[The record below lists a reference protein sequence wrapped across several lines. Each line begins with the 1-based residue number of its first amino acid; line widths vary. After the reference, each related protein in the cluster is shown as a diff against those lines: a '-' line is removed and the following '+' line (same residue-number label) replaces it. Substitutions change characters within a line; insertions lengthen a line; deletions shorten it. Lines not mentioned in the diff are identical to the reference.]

1 MGDPTVSLL
10 PQPATPAPIQA
21 MHGGGM
27 GGGPETVSLLAQPA
41 TPAPITP
48 VRGGGQVGGANIPT
62 LTLKANERVTIVGEG
77 LTLLTKDLLNKYREK
92 RKTIWGTELPSNYE
106 ESRAKLFHYEI
117 KTKEPVKIFYIYSYD
132 NFLRF
137 KKTIVNDK
145 IKKNNFIYIF
155 FSKLDNNSIDFSEI
169 FKLYIKFITETPAE
183 VFLLYDR
190 AALVNQIT
198 WNKEHREDK
207 AKKEFLLLEPASI
220 AIPYLKEGKEYK
232 LLLSPTGVAPPQVS
246 KDYIGLTPK
255 NTGSDLLKFEQ
266 KDGEY
271 KPKSLFKL
279 TPDKFYAVD
288 TPKTPINGK
297 EYLRRK
303 YVLFTFEDTEEEEE
317 TEVALEE
324 PVVAEE
330 PVEAKEPVVAE
341 VVSAEPKPV
350 VTPPPLQ
357 PDPYVLKLKGTVA
370 VRIGVA
376 VFELRKPTLAVQKEW
391 DEGTFSDSEKAF
403 FADIGITEKFI
414 ESAKGPAPLS
424 ELKTRKESLL
434 KKRSE
439 VLTRLVMN
447 RCFKEQNL
455 LLAHECEP
463 VREFLQELYE
473 LVQIDRANLFRKTFA
488 GIAPAI
494 VNLQKQKIGQII
506 FTRKEIMSLLEGLV
520 PISKMP
526 KGSSM
531 FDIPFL
537 RMVGDLVGPGSGPA
551 APGAPP
557 GPGSPSGP
565 SGLGGL
571 AAITKPGVGS
581 VPTVLNPIGLS
592 VLYKT
597 NPSSLA

>member
-62 LTLKANERVTIVGEG
+62 FTLKPLKQVQIVAEQP
-77 LTLLTKDLLNKYREK
+77 TLLTVDLLNAYREK
-92 RKTIWGTELPSNYE
+92 RKGIWGTPPSNYE
-106 ESRAKLFHYEI
+106 ESRTKLFHYEI
-117 KTKEPVKIFYIYSYD
+117 KTKEPVKIFYIYSWD

-137 KKTIVNDK
+137 VKTIANDK
-145 IKKNNFIYIF
+145 IKKKNFIYIF
-155 FSKLDNNSIDFSEI
+155 FSKLDNITLFSLI
-169 FKLYIKFITETPAE
+169 FKKYIRLVTETPAE
-183 VFLLYDR
+183 VFFLYDR
-190 AALVNQIT
+190 TGPKNQIV
-198 WNKEHREDK
+198 WDSKHREDK
-207 AKKEFLLLEPASI
+207 AEKKFLFLEPASI
-220 AIPYLKEGKEYK
+220 SIPYVKEGKQYS
-232 LLLSPTGVAPPQVS
+232 LLLSATGVPPPEVT

-255 NTGSDLLKFEQ
+255 ETGGDLLKFEE
-266 KDGEY
+266 KDGDY

-288 TPKTPINGK
+288 TPKTAVNAK

-330 PVEAKEPVVAE
+330 PLVTKEPVVTE

-424 ELKTRKESLL
+424 ELQTRKESLL

-494 VNLQKQKIGQII
+494 VNLQKQKIGQVI
-506 FTRKEIMSLLEGLV
+506 FTRKEIISLLEDLV

-531 FDIPFL
+531 FEIPFL
-537 RMVGDLVGPGSGPA
+537 RTVADLVGHG
-551 APGAPP
+551 P
-557 GPGSPSGP
+557 GPGPGTPPAGP
-565 SGLGGL
+565 GGPGGL
-571 AAITKPGVGS
+571 ALITKPGVGR
-581 VPTVLNPIGLS
+581 VPPELNIFGRS
-592 VLYKT
+592 T
-597 NPSSLA
+597 

>member
-27 GGGPETVSLLAQPA
+27 GGGPENVSLLAQP
-41 TPAPITP
+41 TVPAPIEP

-62 LTLKANERVTIVGEG
+62 FTLKSLKQVQIVAEEP
-77 LTLLTKDLLNKYREK
+77 TLLTVDLLNAYREK
-92 RKTIWGTELPSNYE
+92 RKGIWGTPPSNYE
-106 ESRAKLFHYEI
+106 ESRGKLFHHEI
-117 KTKEPVKIFYIYSYD
+117 KTKEPVKIFYIYSWD

-137 KKTIVNDK
+137 VKTIANDK
-145 IKKNNFIYIF
+145 IKKKNFIYIF
-155 FSKLDNNSIDFSEI
+155 FSKLDNITLFSLI
-169 FKLYIKFITETPAE
+169 FKKYIRLVTETPAE
-183 VFLLYDR
+183 VFFLYDR
-190 AALVNQIT
+190 TGPKNQIV
-198 WNKEHREDK
+198 WDSKHREDK
-207 AKKEFLLLEPASI
+207 AEKKFLFLEPASI
-220 AIPYLKEGKEYK
+220 SIPYVKEGKEYK
-232 LLLSPTGVAPPQVS
+232 LLLSATGVPPPEVP

-255 NTGSDLLKFEQ
+255 ETGGDLLKFEE
-266 KDGEY
+266 KDGNY

-288 TPKTPINGK
+288 TPKTAVNAK

-317 TEVALEE
+317 TEISEEE
-324 PVVAEE
+324 PVVAAE
-330 PVEAKEPVVAE
+330 PVTAEPVVTTAP
-341 VVSAEPKPV
+341 SEPAA
-350 VTPPPLQ
+350 TPPPLQ

-414 ESAKGPAPLS
+414 ESAKGAAPLS
-424 ELKTRKESLL
+424 ELQTRKESLL
-434 KKRSE
+434 KKRSD
-439 VLTRLVMN
+439 VLTRLVIN
-447 RCFKEQNL
+447 RCFKEPNL
-455 LLAHECEP
+455 LLTQECEP

-494 VNLQKQKIGQII
+494 VNLQKQKIGQVI

-531 FDIPFL
+531 FDIQFL
-537 RMVGDLVGPGSGPA
+537 RTVADLVGPSG
-551 APGAPP
+551 PGAPP
-557 GPGSPSGP
+557 GPGGPSAPPGSASPSGP
-565 SGLGGL
+565 GGLG
-571 AAITKPGVGS
+571 AITRPGVGT

-592 VLYKT
+592 ALY
-597 NPSSLA
+597 SI